1 MVRLKY
7 FLIMNKKK
15 FEISHL
21 ISQGAKL
28 RGAGSDK
35 VSTPWGV
42 GSDNSTLIDLR
53 VGMPDR
59 ENLPSIAFAKHISDI
74 LESGDVKALEYEYG
88 SGDADLKAILS
99 DPDYGFTDHSAIP
112 DQFAFY
118 NGSSGCMEAF
128 CATFVD
134 KDDVVIVE
142 GPSFP
147 GTVRAILRSEGFIRE
162 VGSDLEG
169 ASIGEIEEVY
179 LDCVANDRT
188 LKAIY
193 TIPDFHNPL
202 GRTMSLPRRK
212 EIADFCQ
219 EREILVLE
227 DTTYSSLYFDSP
239 PPSSIYS
246 ISSGIGVLQMGTFS
260 KTIAT
265 GLRLG
270 WLHGTA
276 KLIAALHKTRSDLG
290 NVPFIQNAVSR
301 FILSGEYDEH
311 IVEMRSLYGVKCQNL
326 CRSLDED
333 CAEYID
339 YQIPGGGFYLW
350 LKILGVSA
358 TDLVEKAWEGGLA
371 FPDGNLFFQ
380 DPVKNENS
388 IRLAFSGTPQDK
400 LLEVGPILRRSFE
413 KILD

>member
-1 MVRLKY
+1 
-7 FLIMNKKK
+7 MNKKK
-15 FEISHL
+15 FEINRL

-28 RGAGSDK
+28 RGAGSDTT
-35 VSTPWGV
+35 STPWGV
-42 GSDNSTLIDLR
+42 GSDNQNSIDLR

-59 ENLPSIAFAKHISDI
+59 EKLPSLAFAKHISDI
-74 LESGDVKALEYEYG
+74 LESGNAKALEYEYG
-88 SGDADLKAILS
+88 SGDPDLKSILS
-99 DPDYGFTDHSAIP
+99 DPDYGFTDHSATP

-134 KDDVVIVE
+134 KEDVVIVE

-147 GTVRAILRSEGFIRE
+147 GTVRAILRSEGIIRE
-162 VGSDLEG
+162 IGSDSDG
-169 ASIGEIEEVY
+169 ASIEEIEEVY
-179 LDCVANDRT
+179 LDCAATGRT

-202 GRTMSLPRRK
+202 GRTMSLSRRK
-212 EIADFCQ
+212 AISDFCQ
-219 EREILVLE
+219 EREVLVLE

-246 ISSGIGVLQMGTFS
+246 ISSGVGVLQMGTFS

-270 WLHGTA
+270 WLHGA
-276 KLIAALHKTRSDLG
+276 ASLISALHKTRSDLG

-301 FILSGEYDEH
+301 FIISGEYDDH
-311 IVEMRSLYGVKCQNL
+311 IIEMRRLYGEKCRNL
-326 CRSLDED
+326 CSSLDEN
-333 CAEYID
+333 CSGYID
-339 YQIPGGGFYLW
+339 YQIPSGGFYLW
-350 LKILGVSA
+350 LNILGVNA
-358 TDLVEKAWEGGLA
+358 TDLAEKAWESGLV

-388 IRLAFSGTPQDK
+388 IRLAFSGTPKDK